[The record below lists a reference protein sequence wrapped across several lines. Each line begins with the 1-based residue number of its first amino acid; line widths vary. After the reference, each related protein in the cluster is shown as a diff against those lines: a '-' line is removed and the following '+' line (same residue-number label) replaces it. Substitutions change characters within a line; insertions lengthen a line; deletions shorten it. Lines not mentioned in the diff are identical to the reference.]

1 MNRLPFLAAVL
12 ALVVSGGFAH
22 AQMTAQDARSQG
34 EAIGTGVRDTT
45 NGSILAN
52 GAEANV
58 PTYAGTDFPTLD
70 YVDDPT
76 GLSTAGEAARYQ
88 QDYQTVVDPYRKVV
102 DPATIDLSSAT
113 AIEKDP
119 DTYLGPGVGPG
130 GSTGTCNPL
139 PPGGGGTTTYL
150 ESCNEGSQ
158 PFDETRTCRA
168 PLDIVVD
175 DGGPPQWRYEC
186 DTQRIP
192 PRMGANNSFRMCSL
206 IAPQVTSGICRKVGD
221 GTRLVPICLQGVP
234 GKCTEPD
241 VFDMPTEIYHCDQAI
256 SFPGGRQVG
265 GVGRIISETVDERQC
280 QSTIG
285 TATCTQQTEVCTA
298 PNETRVING
307 LSITRPC
314 WEWERTYQ
322 CQGVAPAN
330 DCSALEA
337 RAECTFDHDE
347 CLSTDVN
354 GACSV
359 YDRWFKC
366 TTTPSGPP
374 PPPAYVCAGDL
385 YCIDG
390 ECTSVSREASTE
402 FKDAMVA
409 MNVMKELRDGFDPNQ
424 LKIFSGEDL
433 KCTKKLFGLSNC
445 CSGKGIPLLT
455 PWLCNSEDRDVD
467 KKDDAGLC
475 HYVGTYCSSKVLGIC
490 TTKKQSYCCYGSKLV
505 RILNEQGKAQLG
517 MQWGTPKTPDCEGFL
532 IAQFQQLDLSRMDF
546 SEVYAEFVD
555 AAKLP
560 NEIEMSLQIQQKIET
575 YYNNGVN

>member
-1 MNRLPFLAAVL
+1 MNRLRILVAVL
-12 ALVVSGGFAH
+12 ALGVSGGLAH
-22 AQMTAQDARSQG
+22 AQMTAQDARTEG
-34 EAIGTGVRDTT
+34 EAIGTGVRDST

-70 YVDDPT
+70 YVEDPT

-113 AIEKDP
+113 AIEQDP

-130 GSTGTCNPL
+130 GATGTCNPL

-158 PFDETRTCRA
+158 PFDEARTCRA
-168 PLDIVVD
+168 QLAIQTQ
-175 DGGPPQWRYEC
+175 GSRYWEYTC
-186 DTQRIP
+186 QTVGFGVRRDQCSALLGVQGADQCTLIDSVRI
-192 PRMGANNSFRMCSL
+192 GE
-206 IAPQVTSGICRKVGD
+206 T
-221 GTRLVPICLQGVP
+221 CLQWVREPNGRTWCAEP
-234 GKCTEPD
+234 GEP
-241 VFDMPTEIYHCDQAI
+241 IY
-256 SFPGGRQVG
+256 RQTWSCPSQLPVAG
-265 GVGRIISETVDERQC
+265 GVERNTISIVSETVDETQC
-280 QSTIG
+280 RATIG
-285 TATCTQQTEVCTA
+285 TASCAQQTEVCTA

-307 LSITRPC
+307 LSVTRAC

-337 RAECTFDHDE
+337 RPECTFDHDE
-347 CLSTDVN
+347 CLSTDAN
-354 GACSV
+354 GACNV

-366 TTTPSGPP
+366 TTPASGPP

-385 YCIDG
+385 YCING

-402 FKDAMVA
+402 FKDAVVA
-409 MNVMKELRDGFDPNQ
+409 MNVMGELRDGFDPNE
-424 LKIFSGEDL
+424 LKIFSGENL
-433 KCTKKLFGLSNC
+433 KCTKKIFGLSNC
-445 CSGKGIPLLT
+445 CSGKGVPLLT
-455 PWLCNSEDRDVD
+455 PWLCNSQDRDVD

-475 HYVGTYCSSKVLGIC
+475 HYVGTYCSDKILGVC
-490 TTKKQSYCCYGSKLV
+490 VTRKQSYCCYGSKLV

-560 NEIEMSLQIQQKIET
+560 DEIEMSLQIQKKIET
-575 YYNNGVN
+575 YYSNGVN